1 MDEFIVVLTTTGSE
15 KEAAVI
21 ASALVD
27 RYQAACVSVIPSVR
41 SIYRWKDK
49 TWNEAEV
56 VLLIKTTSSRF
67 ESVRRT
73 IKELHSYEL
82 PEVLSLNVGNG
93 DEKTLEWIRDCV
105 RRGEDPA
112 AAKKPAGNPEK

>member
-1 MDEFIVVLTTTGSE
+1 MEDFIVVLTTTGSE
-15 KEAAVI
+15 KEAAKI
-21 ASALVD
+21 ASVLVD
-27 RYQAACVSVIPSVR
+27 RHLAACVSVIPSVR

-56 VLLIKTTSSRF
+56 VLLVKTTGSRF

-82 PEVLSLNVGNG
+82 PEVLSLPVGMA
-93 DEKTLEWIRDCV
+93 DKRTLDWILDCV
-105 RRGEDPA
+105 RPGEDSPP
-112 AAKKPAGNPEK
+112 KTIPEK